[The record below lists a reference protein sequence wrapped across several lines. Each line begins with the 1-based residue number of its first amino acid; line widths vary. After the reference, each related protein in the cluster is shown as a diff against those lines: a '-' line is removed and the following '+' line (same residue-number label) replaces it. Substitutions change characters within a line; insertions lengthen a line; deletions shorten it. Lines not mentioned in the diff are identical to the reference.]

1 MAAGDG
7 ISRRGREPGATGGGG
22 GRRRDAANAVSL
34 SIYVSVLGSD
44 RGLRQVA
51 PSSCGGGE
59 VIAVRL
65 FVSKGGFRHK
75 SGIFILRL
83 KPSLE

>member
-1 MAAGDG
+1 VAAGDG

-22 GRRRDAANAVSL
+22 RRRDAADSVSL

-51 PSSCGGGE
+51 PSSCEDGGK
-59 VIAVRL
+59 
-65 FVSKGGFRHK
+65 F
-75 SGIFILRL
+75 LR
-83 KPSLE
+83 